1 MPGSVDDRLRRK
13 RMEDIVGTVV
23 LALMVAAMLV
33 AMWLRMT
40 GS

>member
-1 MPGSVDDRLRRK
+1 MPGSLDERLRRK
-13 RMEDIVGTVV
+13 RVEDVVGTIA

>member
-1 MPGSVDDRLRRK
+1 MLGSRDDASRRK
-13 RMEDIVGTVV
+13 RIEDIVGTVA

-40 GS
+40 GP